1 MAERTGEGWRLRHKL
16 SERKGRC
23 WGQAHTVLPPYLM
36 ESLKSISV
44 YSAIG
49 GAARELA
56 VTEVA
61 GMDSIWDKKAL

>member
-1 MAERTGEGWRLRHKL
+1 
-16 SERKGRC
+16 
-23 WGQAHTVLPPYLM
+23 M

-44 YSAIG
+44 YSTVC

-61 GMDSIWDKKAL
+61 AMDSIWDKKAL

>member
-1 MAERTGEGWRLRHKL
+1 MLL
-16 SERKGRC
+16 GR
-23 WGQAHTVLPPYLM
+23 AHMVWPPYLI

-44 YSAIG
+44 YSGIG

-56 VTEVA
+56 VTDVA